1 MKLRFVLV
9 VALVAASTRAG
20 AQANTCPAGTGSLDP
35 NRITQDACQ
44 MAVDVFKY
52 MAPQLGVALAGGNP
66 TLGQGGTLG
75 GLGHFTIEARANVL
89 AGDLPQVQNFP
100 QPSTTGTV
108 SPPHTL
114 PTKTQIVGLPTVD
127 AAIGIFKGIPLGL
140 TNVGGVDL
148 LVDAAYI
155 PSYGSSGSEVQVKP
169 NQSLQLGFGARV
181 GILQESLLVPGVAV
195 TYLRRDLPT
204 TSIIGTSSGVDVN
217 VTNASV
223 KTDALRLTASKN
235 LLLFSLAAGVGRD
248 HYDESA
254 SVQCTVHTS
263 PATTVSSSQIP
274 LDQKMTRT
282 TYFLDASL
290 NFIIGKLIAEVGQV
304 SGGSA
309 TTYNAFTGG
318 AADKSRLYG
327 SVGIRLGF

>member
-1 MKLRFVLV
+1 MKLRVVLIL
-9 VALVAASTRAG
+9 ALVAASTRAG

-35 NRITQDACQ
+35 NRVSQDACQ
-44 MAVDVFKY
+44 MAVDVFQY

-100 QPSTTGTV
+100 QPSTSGRV
-108 SPPHTL
+108 QRTL
-114 PTKTQIVGLPTVD
+114 PTKTQIVGLPTID
-127 AAIGIFKGIPLGL
+127 AAIGVFKGIPLGL

-155 PSYGSSGSEVQVKP
+155 PTYGSSGDAVQVKP

-204 TSIIGTSSGVDVN
+204 TTIIGTSSGVDVN
-217 VTNASV
+217 VTDASV

-235 LLLFSLAAGVGRD
+235 LLLFSLAVGVGRD

-254 SVQCTVHTS
+254 TVQGTVHTS
-263 PATTVSSSQIP
+263 PATSVSSAQIP

-304 SGGSA
+304 SGGTAS
-309 TTYNAFTGG
+309 TYNTFSGG

-327 SVGIRLGF
+327 SLGVRLGF

>member
-1 MKLRFVLV
+1 MKLRVLLV
-9 VALVAASTRAG
+9 VAFVAVTTRAG
-20 AQANTCPAGTGSLDP
+20 AQANTCPAGSGSLDP

-52 MAPQLGVALAGGNP
+52 MAPQLGVALAGGNA

-75 GLGHFTIEARANVL
+75 GLGHFTVEARANVL

-100 QPSTTGTV
+100 QPSTSGTV
-108 SPPHTL
+108 QHNL

-127 AAIGIFKGIPLGL
+127 AAIGVFKGIPLGL

-148 LVDAAYI
+148 LVDATYV
-155 PSYGSSGSEVQVKP
+155 PTYGSSGDAVQVKP

-181 GILQESLLVPGVAV
+181 GILQESLLVPGVSV

-204 TSIIGTSSGVDVN
+204 TTIIGTSSGVDVN

-223 KTDALRLTASKN
+223 KTDAVRLTASKN
-235 LLLFSLAAGVGRD
+235 LLLFSLAVGVGRD
-248 HYDESA
+248 HYDEA
-254 SVQCTVHTS
+254 AKVQGTVHTS
-263 PATTVSSSQIP
+263 PATSVSSSQIT
-274 LDQKMTRT
+274 LDQSMTRT
-282 TYFLDASL
+282 TYFADASL
-290 NFIIGKLIAEVGQV
+290 NFIIGKLVAEIGQV

-309 TTYNAFTGG
+309 STYNTFTGG

-327 SVGIRLGF
+327 SIGVRLGF

>member
-1 MKLRFVLV
+1 MKLRVVLV
-9 VALVAASTRAG
+9 LVALTAASSRAG
-20 AQANTCPAGTGSLDP
+20 AQANSCPAGSGSLDP

-75 GLGHFTIEARANVL
+75 LGHFTIEARANAL

-100 QPSTTGTV
+100 QPSTSGTV
-108 SPPHTL
+108 QHTL

-127 AAIGIFKGIPLGL
+127 AAIGVFSGIPLPL
-140 TNVGGVDL
+140 THVGGVDL
-148 LVDAAYI
+148 LVNAAYV
-155 PSYGSSGSEVQVKP
+155 PTYGSSGDAVQVKP

-181 GILQESLLVPGVAV
+181 GILQESLIVPGVAV
-195 TYLRRDLPT
+195 SYLRRDLPT
-204 TSIIGTSSGVDVN
+204 TSIIGTSSNVDVN

-223 KTDALRLTASKN
+223 KTDALRLTVSKN
-235 LLLFSLAAGVGRD
+235 LLLFSLAGGVGRD

-254 SVQCTVHTS
+254 TVQGTVHTS
-263 PATTVSSSQIP
+263 PATSVSSSQIP

-290 NFIIGKLIAEVGQV
+290 NFIIGKLVAEIGQV
-304 SGGSA
+304 SGG
-309 TTYNAFTGG
+309 TDKPYNNFSGG

-327 SVGIRLGF
+327 SLGVRLGF